1 MNNQKLVLILI
12 ILVSI
17 GLIGCTILFNWNPL
31 SFWPGAH
38 AVFRPSQSI
47 SESRFI
53 PPISISILG
62 ALFSF
67 YLTGIL
73 ALFLIPAQ
81 IQQMSKSFKTVK
93 ESLRLV
99 LLGILVCILLI
110 TIIISSAMAMGTFPL
125 TFLLGSLLFLSIF
138 TGVITLAFSIGR
150 YLLHFAGLKGTSPF
164 YALALGELVI
174 YPLVN
179 LPWIG
184 VILLVF
190 FCSLGLG
197 VVIASRLGTNKSWSI
212 NLLTEEDKE

>member
-31 SFWPGAH
+31 NFWPGAH

-47 SESRFI
+47 SESRYI
-53 PPISISILG
+53 PPISISILA

-81 IQQMSKSFKTVK
+81 ILQMSKSFRTVK
-93 ESLRLV
+93 ESLRLG
-99 LLGILVCILLI
+99 LLGILVGILLI

-164 YALALGELVI
+164 YTLALGELVI
-174 YPLVN
+174 YSLVN

-184 VILLVF
+184 VISLVF